1 MKADKKVGILG
12 GTFNPIHLGHLIL
25 AERAYD
31 EYKLDEI
38 LFIPT
43 GISHFKDPNIVIDKK
58 KRITMT
64 GGAIDDNPHFA
75 LSTIETD
82 RPGNSYTYETLEE
95 LKKVNPTTK
104 YYLIV
109 GADSLFQ
116 IEEWKNPDIIMKDAV
131 ILVAVRKGQSLEE
144 LQQKADE
151 LMKKYSADIRVLT
164 CPYIDISSTEIRE
177 RIKSGKSVRYLV
189 HEDTMNYINKFNLYR
204 D

>member
-1 MKADKKVGILG
+1 MNPVKKVGILG
-12 GTFNPIHLGHLIL
+12 GTFNPIHVGHLIL
-25 AERAYD
+25 AEHAYD
-31 EYKLDEI
+31 EHKLDEI

-43 GISHFKDPNIVIDKK
+43 GISHFKDPNIVLDKK

-82 RPGNSYTYETLEE
+82 RPGNSYTYETLTE
-95 LKKVNPTTK
+95 LKKLNPDTE

-116 IEEWKNPDIIMKDAV
+116 IEEWKNPDIIFEKAI
-131 ILVAVRKGQSLEE
+131 ILVSVRKGQSL
-144 LQQKADE
+144 DE
-151 LMKKYSADIRVLT
+151 LNEKANELMNKFNADIRILT
-164 CPYIDISSTEIRE
+164 CPYIDISSTEIRS
-177 RIKSGKSVRYLV
+177 RIKNGQSVKYMIT
-189 HEDTMNYINKFNLYR
+189 EDTLNYINKFNLYR